1 MEEEEDKIYNLSMTP
16 LNRSR
21 DYYMLV
27 DKFYQE
33 FELDAIEKL
42 ENDKN
47 KKILALEKKIKE
59 KEKAQLRKL

>member
-1 MEEEEDKIYNLSMTP
+1 MTP

-33 FELDAIEKL
+33 FELDTIEKL

>member
-1 MEEEEDKIYNLSMTP
+1 LEEEEDKIYNLSMTP

-33 FELDAIEKL
+33 FELDTIEKL

-59 KEKAQLRKL
+59 KAQLRKL

>member
-1 MEEEEDKIYNLSMTP
+1 LEEEEDKIYNLSMTP